1 MATRDLTS
9 ALSAAL
15 DDDVV
20 SVFFAVDLDFDGDN
34 ASRIW
39 TGYGTITIDGKDYT
53 GLGDLLS
60 VSSVEE
66 TSDTKA
72 TGATILVTGIPN
84 TSNLA
89 LALTEPYQGRAG
101 RIYLGVLGD
110 TAEYTEIFSGFMD
123 QMNITEAPDG
133 ATIEITL
140 ENKLVDLERQRVARY
155 SSAYQKNKYSGDK
168 GFDFVESLQSKEIVW
183 GREVEK

>member
-9 ALSAAL
+9 ALSSAL

-20 SVFFAVDLDFDGDN
+20 NIFFAVDLDFDGAN
-34 ASRIW
+34 ATRVW
-39 TGYGTITIDGKDYT
+39 TGHGTVTIDGKDYT

-72 TGATILVTGIPN
+72 TGATIMLTGIPK

-89 LALTEPYQGRAG
+89 LALTEPYQGREG

-110 TAEYTEIFSGFMD
+110 TTEMTEIFAGYMD
-123 QMNITEAPDG
+123 QMNISEGPDS
-133 ATIEITL
+133 ATIEVTL
-140 ENKLVDLERQRVARY
+140 ENKLIDLERARIARY
-155 SSAYQKNKYSGDK
+155 TASYQRNKYSGDK
-168 GFDFVESLQSKEIVW
+168 GLDFVESLQDKEIVW
-183 GREVEK
+183 GREVDK